1 MLFLI
6 VVFMA
11 IHLYTDIYSF
21 TLIISYNETLYN
33 VNNDEKSSRIMLI
46 MINIIV
52 NISLVFDLI
61 RVSLLTCSRLNIQ

>member
-33 VNNDEKSSRIMLI
+33 VNNDEKSSIIMLI
-46 MINIIV
+46 LINIIV
-52 NISLVFDLI
+52 NLLLVFDLI
-61 RVSLLTCSRLNIQ
+61 KVMRFILD

>member
-6 VVFMA
+6 VAFMA

-61 RVSLLTCSRLNIQ
+61 KVSLLTCK